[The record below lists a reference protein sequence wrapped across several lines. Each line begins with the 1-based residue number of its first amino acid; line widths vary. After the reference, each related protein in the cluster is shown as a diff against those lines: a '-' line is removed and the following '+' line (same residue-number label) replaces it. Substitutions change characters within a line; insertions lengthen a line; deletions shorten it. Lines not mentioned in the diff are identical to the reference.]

1 MAKQRTFKHMYA
13 KLKNAPTDLLVTL
26 YQENKHFVSL
36 MIFPFIIC
44 VFLNLKNSKHPT
56 SSPLRE

>member
-26 YQENKHFVSL
+26 YQENKHFASL
-36 MIFPFIIC
+36 LISPFIIC
-44 VFLNLKNSKHPT
+44 EFFNLKNYKHPT
-56 SSPLRE
+56 LSPLRE